1 MSSDAIVQFRIH
13 GISSCFLTEN
23 DLKNLMSLE
32 LLLRPQRLPS
42 ESLVEIAG
50 VKRKFIYQNASVMSV
65 CNM

>member
-1 MSSDAIVQFRIH
+1 VSSDAIVQFRIH
-13 GISSCFLTEN
+13 GISSRFLTEN

-42 ESLVEIAG
+42 ESLEIAG